1 MGTAETRE
9 VWVGAWLCPIPSPSM
24 SVSMEARSAQAVPA
38 SVGDNQE
45 PGGDRQAVLRA
56 TAPALCLQGGCVGI
70 RTPWEFTAGE
80 NGPSYLHGG
89 GWQVAP
95 GHQVLPE
102 PTPRLE

>member
-1 MGTAETRE
+1 MWGQQ
-9 VWVGAWLCPIPSPSM
+9 GAWLCPIPSPSM
-24 SVSMEARSAQAVPA
+24 SVSMPSSMEARSARAVPA
-38 SVGDNQE
+38 GVRDDQE

-56 TAPALCLQGGCVGI
+56 MAPDLCLQGGCVCI

-80 NGPSYLHGG
+80 NGASYHHGG

-102 PTPRLE
+102 PTPRCE